1 MKVTLLT
8 GRTIDQGATK
18 EHGKLSTI
26 YFDNVAICEID
37 PEDMK
42 TLKLK
47 DNATVKVTTEHG
59 EVNVRGRTS
68 KRGPHPGVVYMPYG
82 IWTNIIID
90 PQTHGTGMP
99 TYKGIKAEIAPAP
112 AESVFSPEELLKNL
126 FGGGGR

>member
-26 YFDNVAICEID
+26 YFDSVAICEID

-42 TLKLK
+42 SLHVK
-47 DNATVKVTTEHG
+47 DNITVKVATKYG
-59 EVNVRGRTS
+59 EVHVRGRTS

-82 IWTNIIID
+82 IWTNVIVD

-99 TYKGIKAEIAPAP
+99 SYKGIKAEITPAP
-112 AESVFSPEELLKNL
+112 AENVLTPKELLKNL
-126 FGGGGR
+126 FGRGR